1 MDDPVMPRSVGIR
14 FSHATLQV
22 LAEDSGVDLLHVKGP
37 SVDDRLAG
45 GERQSIDADVLVR
58 PSHVHRLLSAMHGH
72 GWTTMYRFEDGSAFE
87 HASTLVHAV
96 LAPVDVHRSF
106 PGVDGGEAAFDR
118 LWADR
123 HVSDIAGVA
132 CPVPSLAAQRLL
144 LIVHAARA
152 GALASPDVRR
162 SWDEATDEEREE
174 LLALARDVGAE
185 VALAA
190 GTGRLGGFTDRPGH
204 DLWRVLSTRETSRAR
219 ILLAR
224 VRAAPTR
231 RAKVRTTIH
240 LLVPNRRRMERRLG
254 RPPTPRELAAA
265 YFSRSRAGAREL
277 VILLRAAARERRG
290 R

>member
-1 MDDPVMPRSVGIR
+1 MPWSVGIR

-37 SVDDRLAG
+37 AVDDRLTD

-58 PSHVHRLLSAMHGH
+58 PGHVDRLVAAMHAH

-87 HASTLVHAV
+87 HASTLVHSV

-106 PGVDGGEAAFDR
+106 PGIDGADAFDR

-123 HVSDIAGVA
+123 HVVPIAGIA

-144 LIVHAARA
+144 LVLHAAR
-152 GALASPDVRR
+152 GGSLGSPDIHR
-162 SWDEATDEEREE
+162 SWDDASEAEREE
-174 LLALARDVGAE
+174 LMALARDVGAE

-190 GTGRLGGFTDRPGH
+190 GTGRLAGFADRPGH

-219 ILLAR
+219 ILRAR

-231 RAKVRTTIH
+231 RAKVRTAVH
-240 LLVPNRRRMERRLG
+240 LLLPNRRRMETRLG
-254 RPPTPRELAAA
+254 RPPTTPEVAAA
-265 YFSRSRAGAREL
+265 YFSRARAGTHEL
-277 VILLRAAARERRG
+277 VALLRAATRERRG